1 MEAKGGE
8 GEGGGSDWALPLFS
22 GGDSKCTLSLSLS
35 SGSLCLALHLTG
47 SLRNSSRISL
57 DRSPSLILSSGL
69 VFFFLHPFQ
78 EG

>member
-35 SGSLCLALHLTG
+35 LLGPC
-47 SLRNSSRISL
+47 
-57 DRSPSLILSSGL
+57 
-69 VFFFLHPFQ
+69 V
-78 EG
+78 